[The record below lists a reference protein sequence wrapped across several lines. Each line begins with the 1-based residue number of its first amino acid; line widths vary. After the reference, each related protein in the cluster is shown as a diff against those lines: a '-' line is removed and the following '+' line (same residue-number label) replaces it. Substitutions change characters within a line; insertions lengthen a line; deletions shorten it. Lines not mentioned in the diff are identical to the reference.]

1 MDTTTTIIIAILTG
15 GVGAA
20 IVKSIF
26 DILAWRRTRKAEK
39 EDRAHLNAEER
50 LNQIEEQNKAQSEAL
65 KFLLYDRIKYLGQC
79 YIRDNEI
86 NIDDRRILNDMH
98 KSYHSGLGGNGDLD
112 LLMKTVNNLPL
123 KIEK

>member
-1 MDTTTTIIIAILTG
+1 MHINATIIAILTG

-39 EDRAHLNAEER
+39 EDRVYLNAEER
-50 LNQIEEQNKAQSEAL
+50 LNQIEEQNQAQSEAL